1 MLKRKTF
8 FIKYVETNKYCM
20 DLFFSDI
27 LKQKLLCNYLPRIV
41 YFLCVVNFLIVWF
54 LFTVSTAMSED
65 ALTNQY
71 VGLVIGVLA
80 AVILLL
86 IIIIFIIIAR
96 NKRRKHTTPHTIL
109 KPVDNRVTIN
119 MKVSSYKS

>member
-1 MLKRKTF
+1 
-8 FIKYVETNKYCM
+8 
-20 DLFFSDI
+20 
-27 LKQKLLCNYLPRIV
+27 
-41 YFLCVVNFLIVWF
+41 
-54 LFTVSTAMSED
+54 MSED

-86 IIIIFIIIAR
+86 IVVIFVIIAR

-119 MKVSSYKS
+119 MKVRSTNCL

>member
-1 MLKRKTF
+1 MLLIKITVFIALFILVIIIRKELLIYSICCIACSF
-8 FIKYVETNKYCM
+8 CSV
-20 DLFFSDI
+20 LLI
-27 LKQKLLCNYLPRIV
+27 LNSI
-41 YFLCVVNFLIVWF
+41 
-54 LFTVSTAMSED
+54 FTVSTAMSED

-86 IIIIFIIIAR
+86 IIVIFIIIAR
-96 NKRRKHTTPHTIL
+96 NRRRKHTTPHTIL

-119 MKVSSYKS
+119 MKVIMFYLIEVG

>member
-1 MLKRKTF
+1 
-8 FIKYVETNKYCM
+8 
-20 DLFFSDI
+20 
-27 LKQKLLCNYLPRIV
+27 
-41 YFLCVVNFLIVWF
+41 
-54 LFTVSTAMSED
+54 MSED

-86 IIIIFIIIAR
+86 IIVIFIIIAR

-119 MKVSSYKS
+119 MKVSFLTMHSFNETVLLGIYLITKESQ